1 MNPIDKKEIFKI
13 RNRVH
18 RVLAESYSLYMLNLI
33 LGLIL
38 SAVWPLKVF
47 QNSTF
52 VDFSAFIIFFSSVLI
67 LWAQKSSEKLKTENL
82 TKKSFMNGPYRY
94 TRNPTNLGLFLLIV
108 SFGMLV
114 NSFFVVLFALI
125 AFFVSRLFFIK
136 KEEQL
141 LEKKYG
147 APYLEYKKTVKF

>member
-1 MNPIDKKEIFKI
+1 
-13 RNRVH
+13 
-18 RVLAESYSLYMLNLI
+18 
-33 LGLIL
+33 
-38 SAVWPLKVF
+38 
-47 QNSTF
+47 
-52 VDFSAFIIFFSSVLI
+52 
-67 LWAQKSSEKLKTENL
+67 
-82 TKKSFMNGPYRY
+82 
-94 TRNPTNLGLFLLIV
+94 
-108 SFGMLV
+108 MLV